1 MYSQEE
7 AALLLRD
14 KLIRLQ
20 SLYIEQFKRLQH
32 VLKEKRRK
40 FLHTYKQ
47 EREMLGEAAVVS
59 VLMTFRF
66 LSHRN
71 PLCTH
76 EVKPQNV
83 SFPKA
88 IDPPCFP
95 FHAAD
100 FISV

>member
-47 EREMLGEAAVVS
+47 EREMLGETTVV
-59 VLMTFRF
+59 FPF
-66 LSHRN
+66 LSHGN
-71 PLCTH
+71 PVCTQ
-76 EVKPQNV
+76 VRPQNV

-88 IDPPCFP
+88 IDLPCFP
-95 FHAAD
+95 FRAAD
-100 FISV
+100 FISI

>member
-47 EREMLGEAAVVS
+47 EREMLGETTVVCP
-59 VLMTFRF
+59 F
-66 LSHRN
+66 L
-71 PLCTH
+71 PQ
-76 EVKPQNV
+76 KPCLHSSQT
-83 SFPKA
+83 SKCFFSESYRPA
-88 IDPPCFP
+88 MFSIPCC
-95 FHAAD
+95 
-100 FISV
+100 